1 MAEWKRFFFEAFG
14 CWPIAWL
21 RRGLGL
27 RHFLFSR
34 SPKTRKGLTKKSKNA
49 LENRVFDFAL
59 VSPSEYE
66 KG

>member
-1 MAEWKRFFFEAFG
+1 MNSAKVFF
-14 CWPIAWL
+14 L
-21 RRGLGL
+21 LVRV
-27 RHFLFSR
+27 
-34 SPKTRKGLTKKSKNA
+34 TKESKNA